1 MGALRYLAEAKLLPH
16 VQVISGVSGGS
27 IAAGMVIDRWEH
39 FLADGG
45 DEKAFRTRID
55 GPLRDYVTRRNLRNE
70 WLTHATLRLPRA
82 RGRGVV
88 LGTMLSD
95 NLLEHRLVA
104 DLPAMPQVVFTA
116 TELNTGRDFR
126 IARDF
131 IGGYDYGY
139 VEPTPRTI
147 ELGTA
152 IAASAAFPASL
163 SVVLLPADGLSFR
176 RSPQTLSLVDGGV
189 YDNLGLEWFQGW
201 DSGRPKSAVR
211 PEFLIVVNASSSL
224 AQTDRRYSWPRALV
238 RDLGIQF
245 QQTLN
250 LRVRWLIDEWQTKP
264 APGVYVGIGRDPR
277 RYVEEKDVSVDP
289 SSYAGALPSEL
300 VLPLAELRTDLDRFT
315 HEEAE
320 LLSYHAYWSLHARL
334 RTFRPELATADPAWH
349 VERFSDMPDGEQSRV
364 IQRLRRGAQF
374 KLRR

>member
-1 MGALRYLAEAKLLPH
+1 VAEARLLPR
-16 VQVISGVSGGS
+16 VQVICGVSGGS
-27 IAAGMVIDRWEH
+27 IAAGILIDRWDH
-39 FLADGG
+39 FVADGA
-45 DEKAFRTRID
+45 DENAFRTTID
-55 GPLRDYVTRRNLRNE
+55 GPLREYITRRSLRNE
-70 WLTHATLRLPRA
+70 WLVHATFRVPRA

-88 LGTMLSD
+88 LGTMLSEH
-95 NLLEHRLVA
+95 LLQHRFVA

-163 SVVLLPADGLSFR
+163 SVVQLPADGLSFT
-176 RSPQTLSLVDGGV
+176 RSPRTLSLVDGGV

-201 DSGRPKSAVR
+201 DSGRPKSAVL
-211 PEFLIVVNASSSL
+211 PEFLIVVNASSAL
-224 AQTDRRYSWPRALV
+224 TQTDRRYSWPRALV
-238 RDLGIQF
+238 RDVGIQF
-245 QQTLN
+245 QQTMN
-250 LRVRWLIDEWQTKP
+250 LRVRWLIDEWHVEQ
-264 APGVYVGIGRDPR
+264 APGVYVGIGHDPR
-277 RYVEEKDVSVDP
+277 RDVDEKNVRVDP
-289 SSYAGALPSEL
+289 RSFAGALPSDL
-300 VLPLAELRTDLDRFT
+300 VLPLAQLRTDLDRFT

-334 RTFRPELATADPAWH
+334 KTFRPEFALDSPTWH
-349 VERFSDMPDGEQSRV
+349 DERLSHMSDRERDQV
-364 IQRLRRGAQF
+364 IERLRRGAQF
-374 KLRR
+374 RLRR

>member
-1 MGALRYLAEAKLLPH
+1 MPQ
-16 VQVISGVSGGS
+16 VQVICGVSGGS
-27 IAAGMVIDRWEH
+27 IAAGMVIDRWDR

-45 DEKAFRTRID
+45 DENAFRTRID
-55 GPLRDYVTRRNLRNE
+55 GPLREYVTRRNLRNE

-88 LGTMLSD
+88 LGTMLTEH
-95 NLLEHRLVA
+95 LFEHRLVS

-139 VEPTPRTI
+139 VEPTPPTI

-163 SVVLLPADGLSFR
+163 SVVALPADGLPFT

-201 DSGRPKSAVR
+201 DSGRPKSAVL
-211 PEFLIVVNASSSL
+211 PEFLIVVNASSAL
-224 AQTDRRYSWPRALV
+224 TQTDRRYSWPRALV

-245 QQTLN
+245 QQTMN
-250 LRVRWLIDEWQTKP
+250 LRVRWLIDEWHVKP

-277 RYVEEKDVSVDP
+277 RYADEKDAHVDP
-289 SSYAGALPSEL
+289 KSFAGALPSDL
-300 VLPLAELRTDLDRFT
+300 VLPLAQLRTDLDRFT

-334 RTFRPELATADPAWH
+334 TTFRPELALGTPAWH
-349 VERFSDMPDGEQSRV
+349 DGRLSEMPDAMRGAVVE
-364 IQRLRRGAQF
+364 RLRRGAQF